1 MIGDVCEDKN
11 QILDISCVGA
21 IGLFFLEDWE
31 DNTICSYLVSSIS
44 EPNMGLIT
52 PNTPVGKQL
61 LKMEKDYEIF
71 IFDREYHLVD
81 KIMRSI

>member
-1 MIGDVCEDKN
+1 MDLI
-11 QILDISCVGA
+11 
-21 IGLFFLEDWE
+21 

-52 PNTPVGKQL
+52 PNTPAGKQL
-61 LKMEKDYEIF
+61 LKMGKDDNKIIF
-71 IFDREYHLVD
+71 IFNRVYHLID

>member
-1 MIGDVCEDKN
+1 M
-11 QILDISCVGA
+11 GA
-21 IGLFFLEDWE
+21 IGLFFLEDWG

-52 PNTPVGKQL
+52 PNTSVGKQL
-61 LKMEKDYEIF
+61 LKMEKDDEIF
-71 IFDREYHLVD
+71 IFNRAYHLVD